1 MIATLLW
8 AGRACSGLLQMRWLL
23 AIKSYVS
30 MAAIDIIQATD
41 IEGLARGERGGIVG
55 SPHTVDGEF

>member
-41 IEGLARGERGGIVG
+41 IEGLARGERGA
-55 SPHTVDGEF
+55 